1 MHCTGFFFSY
11 PDRHSQRKRGRQGAT
26 HDSLARVRFTVTHPV
41 TRKLTAEL
49 KAERKAAK
57 KLRRT
62 FTAEQVAAASVIQR
76 AFRVAV
82 KTWRLRL
89 RRRLKAEARAERQ
102 LVHRVVQVQ
111 SACEQCTRIVV
122 AGFREVAMLHWVAQA
137 MQFVLS
143 LCLRRAG
150 GIGCSAVS
158 GSWCTPDGRSRCD

>member
-1 MHCTGFFFSY
+1 M
-11 PDRHSQRKRGRQGAT
+11 
-26 HDSLARVRFTVTHPV
+26 
-41 TRKLTAEL
+41 AEL

-62 FTAEQVAAASVIQR
+62 LTAEQVAAASVIQR
-76 AFRVAV
+76 AFRVAI

-122 AGFREVAMLHWVAQA
+122 AGFCKVAMLHWVTQA
-137 MQFVLS
+137 MQFVLAQGRWKWVFRGEWE
-143 LCLRRAG
+143 LVYTRWEEPLRVTHSTWSRVERNVRKKT
-150 GIGCSAVS
+150 GCHA
-158 GSWCTPDGRSRCD
+158 

>member
-1 MHCTGFFFSY
+1 M
-11 PDRHSQRKRGRQGAT
+11 
-26 HDSLARVRFTVTHPV
+26 
-41 TRKLTAEL
+41 AEL

-62 FTAEQVAAASVIQR
+62 LTAEQVAAASVIQR

-102 LVHRVVQVQ
+102 LVHRVVQFQ

-122 AGFREVAMLHWVAQA
+122 AGFRKVAMLHWVTQA
-137 MQFVLS
+137 MQFVLAQG
-143 LCLRRAG
+143 RWKWHR
-150 GIGCSAVS
+150 SAVS
-158 GSWCTPDGRSRCD
+158 GSWCTPDGRSRCE